1 MSFADHLSTVC
12 DGYEKLNYLFL
23 APGTPEPTAT
33 WLQNGK
39 PLHLSDDLKQ
49 SFNGRTAKL
58 FFREVYPEDDGCYV
72 CTAVNSEGE
81 VSTTAKLK
89 VKGSCPVLVSILL
102 DCAFSGKTAKNSAQN
117 PLCCRL
123 INDT

>member
-1 MSFADHLSTVC
+1 MHILLHYHHLPAVC
-12 DGYEKLNYLFL
+12 KKLIFIL

-39 PLHLSDDLKQ
+39 TLQVSDDVKQ

-58 FFREVYPEDDGCYV
+58 FFREVYPEDEGCYV

-81 VSTTAKLK
+81 VSTTAMLK
-89 VKGSCPVLVSILL
+89 VKGACPVLESIPL
-102 DCAFSGKTAKNSAQN
+102 DQVHSREKPRRISCKIQFAFD
-117 PLCCRL
+117 C
-123 INDT
+123 

>member
-1 MSFADHLSTVC
+1 MFISVYVYATECAKPVHMHFTALSSSLCET
-12 DGYEKLNYLFL
+12 LNLFL

-39 PLHLSDDLKQ
+39 PLQVSDDVKQ

-58 FFREVYPEDDGCYV
+58 FFREVYPEDEGSYV

-89 VKGSCPVLVSILL
+89 VKGACPR
-102 DCAFSGKTAKNSAQN
+102 AKVCVQF
-117 PLCCRL
+117 
-123 INDT
+123 